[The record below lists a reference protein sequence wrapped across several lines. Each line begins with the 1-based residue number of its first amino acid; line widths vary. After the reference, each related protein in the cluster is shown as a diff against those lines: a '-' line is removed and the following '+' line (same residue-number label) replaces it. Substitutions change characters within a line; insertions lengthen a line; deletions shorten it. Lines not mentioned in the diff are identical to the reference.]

1 MLTEQKWCAELNSS
15 VHRSYWERQIKNKI
29 NAATNVEV
37 HVSLLERSSLLQLV
51 KEKNDLLVIS
61 EIPTHRT
68 DFFYKIVAYLFYLSI
83 SGCKQCQ
90 LIHCQKRVW
99 YPLSALVMVRLDD
112 GTSWLQCH

>member
-68 DFFYKIVAYLFYLSI
+68 DFFFTKLLCICSI
-83 SGCKQCQ
+83 S
-90 LIHCQKRVW
+90 
-99 YPLSALVMVRLDD
+99 LSLGANSV
-112 GTSWLQCH
+112 S